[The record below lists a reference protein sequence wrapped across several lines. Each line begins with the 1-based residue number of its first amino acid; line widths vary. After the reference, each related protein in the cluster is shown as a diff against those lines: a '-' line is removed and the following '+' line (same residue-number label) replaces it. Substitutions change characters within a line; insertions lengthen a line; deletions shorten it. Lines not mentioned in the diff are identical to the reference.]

1 MRKGVLAD
9 DGLVEL
15 HGEARNSGNTARDI
29 HDLGAVDLGLERH
42 DVIAHFQRHHDLFQR
57 GVARAFAQAVDRT
70 FDLARARFDGGKAVG
85 RRHAKV
91 VVTMSGK
98 DDLVRAGDIFQEL
111 ADQIGAFARRGIADG
126 IGDVDRGRPRLD
138 RDFDDTVEV
147 IKLGPRGVHRRPLH
161 IVAQVARVGHRFVD
175 ALGHFVHR
183 EVRNGAV
190 QRRGAD
196 KCVNAGLGRVF
207 DRLVATI
214 NVAELGAGQTADD
227 RVLRQLRDFADGGE
241 IPFGGDRETGL
252 DNVDAHLVQ
261 QARDL
266 DLFGVGHGGTGG
278 LFAIAQCRVE
288 NQDAVL
294 LCGICHRLG
303 SFILLSKS
311 VARGTSL

>member
-1 MRKGVLAD
+1 
-9 DGLVEL
+9 
-15 HGEARNSGNTARDI
+15 
-29 HDLGAVDLGLERH
+29 
-42 DVIAHFQRHHDLFQR
+42 
-57 GVARAFAQAVDRT
+57 
-70 FDLARARFDGGKAVG
+70 
-85 RRHAKV
+85 
-91 VVTMSGK
+91 MSGK

-175 ALGHFVHR
+175 VLGHFVHR

-196 KCVNAGLGRVF
+196 KCVDAGLGRVF

-214 NVAELGAGQTADD
+214 DVAELGAGQPADD
-227 RVLRQLRDFADGGE
+227 RVLRQLRDFADGGK
-241 IPFGGDRETGL
+241 IPFGGDGEAGF
-252 DNVDAHLVQ
+252 DHVDAHLVQ

-266 DLFGVGHGGTGG
+266 YLFGVGHGGTGG
-278 LFAIAQCRVE
+278 LFAVAQCRVE

-303 SFILLSKS
+303 SFILLYKS